1 MSDASVSQESI
12 DRLSK
17 ASEQLREQMRQVI
30 IGQDEVIDHL
40 LISLF
45 SRGHCLLEGVPGL
58 AKTLM
63 ISTLARCLS
72 MTFARIQFTPDL
84 MPADITGTDVLQENR
99 DTGEREFRFI
109 QGPLFHN
116 VVLAD
121 EINRTPP
128 KTQAALLEAM
138 QERQVTV
145 GQSRHK
151 LSDPFF
157 VLATQN
163 PIEQEGT
170 YTLPEAQQ
178 DRFMFKI
185 FVKYPS
191 FSEERQIAKAT
202 TSLQTDSI
210 KPVLSGEEIIELQ
223 NLVRE
228 VPVTDH
234 VVDYA
239 LALVRQTRI
248 GEPGAPDFVNEWLSW
263 GAGPRAVQF
272 LLLGGKA
279 RALLQGRSHVSTD
292 DIAALAQPVLRHRIV
307 TNFSAESEG
316 ISPDRVIER
325 LVKETPSKEGELTSD
340 PRLQKIFAA

>member
-1 MSDASVSQESI
+1 
-12 DRLSK
+12 
-17 ASEQLREQMRQVI
+17 
-30 IGQDEVIDHL
+30 VIDQL
-40 LISLF
+40 LIALF

-63 ISTLARCLS
+63 ISTLARTLS

-84 MPADITGTDVLQENR
+84 MPADITGTEVLQQNR
-99 DTGEREFRFI
+99 ETGQREFRFI

-138 QERQVTV
+138 QERQVTI
-145 GQSRHK
+145 GQTRHI
-151 LSDPFF
+151 LNDPFF

-170 YTLPEAQQ
+170 YQLPEAQQ
-178 DRFMFKI
+178 DRFMFKV

-191 FSEERQIAKAT
+191 FAEERQIAIQT
-202 TSLQTDSI
+202 TSQDPAGIET
-210 KPVLSGEEIIELQ
+210 VLTGPEILELQ
-223 NLVRE
+223 RIVRQ

-239 LALVRQTRI
+239 LALVRQTRV
-248 GEPGAPDFVNEWLSW
+248 GEEGAPEFVNEWLSW
-263 GAGPRAVQF
+263 GAGPRAVQY
-272 LLLGGKA
+272 LLLGAKA
-279 RALLQGRSHVSTD
+279 RALLHGRVHVSTD
-292 DIAALAQPVLRHRIV
+292 DIQALAPPVLRHRIV
-307 TNFSAESEG
+307 TNFSAESDG
-316 ISPDRVIER
+316 IRPDDVIQR
-325 LVKETPSKEGELTSD
+325 LIEETPAKEGELTRD
-340 PRLQKIFAA
+340 PRLRKIFAA